1 MIIVSVDAAAAA
13 AAVVERYTYVRP
25 DGSRR
30 IFSDPF
36 LDGGGNKL
44 GGLARRRYA
53 AVHVGIARATVSS
66 GQPTGPAHGERHS
79 GDLPRSHVKQILLS
93 AGRSGG
99 VVFSSDG
106 KVASER
112 EKKKQGGRCALL
124 LQVRAAGVATA
135 HLA

>member
-1 MIIVSVDAAAAA
+1 MIIVSVDAAA

-53 AVHVGIARATVSS
+53 AVHVGIARRFRRASLLVKIGPEGWTPTQ
-66 GQPTGPAHGERHS
+66 QPPEFS
-79 GDLPRSHVKQILLS
+79 PSLFFLPRDLCFYPHRK
-93 AGRSGG
+93 R
-99 VVFSSDG
+99 
-106 KVASER
+106 KR
-112 EKKKQGGRCALL
+112 
-124 LQVRAAGVATA
+124 
-135 HLA
+135 